1 MRKILRKIL
10 ELLYPSTCI
19 FCGRLCKE
27 GICRICRENVEY
39 IREPRCKKCGKPID
53 SQEEEFCYDCRRQ
66 TFHYEQGR
74 SLWLHKD
81 PVSSSIYALK
91 YKNRRVYGEVYAREL
106 ATRFE
111 RIIRFWQVD
120 VIIPVPIHKKKRR
133 KRGFNQAEIIAKEV
147 GRLLNIPVNCTSVV
161 REKDTT
167 PQKELSSRSRRKN
180 LKKAFRVTD
189 ERVKRKRVL
198 LIDDIYT
205 TGSTIDSIA
214 EILRKA
220 GCEKIYFLTISIG
233 QGF

>member
-19 FCGRLCKE
+19 FCGKLCGE
-27 GICRICRENVEY
+27 GICKACREKVKY
-39 IREPRCKKCGKPID
+39 IREPRCKKCGKPIE
-53 SQEEEFCYDCRRQ
+53 SREAEFCYDCRKQ

-74 SLWLHKD
+74 SLWLHQE
-81 PVSSSIYALK
+81 PISNSIYAFK
-91 YKNRRVYGEVYAREL
+91 YKNRQVDGEVYGREMAR
-106 ATRFE
+106 RFE
-111 RIIRFWQVD
+111 KLIRFWEID

-133 KRGFNQAEIIAKEV
+133 KRGFNQAELIAKEV
-147 GRLLNIPVNCTSVV
+147 GNILNIPVNCTSVV
-161 REKDTT
+161 RMKETT
-167 PQKELSSRSRRKN
+167 PQKELGSRSRKRN
-180 LKKAFRVTD
+180 LKRAFRVTD
-189 ERVKRKRVL
+189 CRLKGKRVL

-214 EILRKA
+214 EILGKT